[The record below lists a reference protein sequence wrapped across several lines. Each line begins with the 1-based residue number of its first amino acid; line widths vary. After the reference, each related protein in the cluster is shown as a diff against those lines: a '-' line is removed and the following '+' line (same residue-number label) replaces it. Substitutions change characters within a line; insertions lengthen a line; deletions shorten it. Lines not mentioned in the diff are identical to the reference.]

1 LVGLNQQINL
11 VGLTQEGQFMQKC
24 YNQHCASKKAK
35 ETLMQCDVG
44 CNSIHKII
52 NNGSIMVLIEVL
64 DNG

>member
-1 LVGLNQQINL
+1 
-11 VGLTQEGQFMQKC
+11 MQKC

-52 NNGSIMVLIEVL
+52 NNGSIIVLIEVL